1 MDRGAYERIE
11 VCPYLPVRIQ
21 RTGVYYPSIQNAY
34 NAAYSGDII
43 QCQGRELTGDLTL
56 NKNISVCIRGGYV
69 CDYQKISGY
78 TIINGVIR
86 IKNGTV
92 ELIGLVVK

>member
-1 MDRGAYERIE
+1 VDRGAYERIE

-43 QCQGRELTGDLTL
+43 QCQGREFTGDLTL